1 MEHTQWRLFQNL
13 IDHQAKAAQ
22 NVVRPQASKKVANSY
37 LLFWPGSSSES
48 SLLSLSSTMTPPSR
62 KTVRSTGSLD
72 RLRDETKKQS
82 SPLKA
87 SSSRPQSFIP
97 RRTSTP
103 ASKRGLSRNNEHRH
117 SFHLSSLPEVSV
129 TPARP
134 NRWSIG
140 DMTRGL
146 MESNESLPNSP
157 SASEGSDLQFC
168 MDSEME
174 SSTESEGWVRLHW
187 SSF

>member
-1 MEHTQWRLFQNL
+1 MQLVTCFNFLT
-13 IDHQAKAAQ
+13 
-22 NVVRPQASKKVANSY
+22 
-37 LLFWPGSSSES
+37 GSSSDS
-48 SLLSLSSTMTPPSR
+48 NLLSLSSTLTPPSR
-62 KTVRSTGSLD
+62 KAVRSTGSLD

-87 SSSRPQSFIP
+87 STSRPQSFIP

-103 ASKRGLSRNNEHRH
+103 ASKRSLSRNNEHRH
-117 SFHLSSLPEVSV
+117 SLHLSSLPEVSV

-140 DMTRGL
+140 DMTRGF

-174 SSTESEGWVRLHW
+174 SSTESEGWVRKQEIIFLY
-187 SSF
+187 S